1 MAAGL
6 SPPLKNFWIETGM
19 EKVRDKT
26 IALAGI
32 FQSAALVHQLAGK
45 GTVDMHDF
53 TTCVSS
59 TLELNPLSTQSV
71 YGKLENLRTGLH
83 TLIQYLGEQPGQRD
97 PNVARYVISLLHLQR
112 KLRKRKGMLN
122 IIAEGIARAKKQS
135 EIFGL
140 THDNVI
146 ANLAGI
152 YADTVSNIPPKIM
165 VSGDSSVLS
174 NPDNANKI
182 RALLLAGIRSAVLW
196 SQLGGSRWQIL
207 FNRRTFI
214 EQARVLLSEEM
225 NLHLH

>member
-1 MAAGL
+1 
-6 SPPLKNFWIETGM
+6 M

-26 IALAGI
+26 LALAGI
-32 FQSAALVHQLAGK
+32 FQSAALVHQLASK
-45 GTVDMHDF
+45 GTVDLHDLS
-53 TTCVSS
+53 TCVSS
-59 TLELNPLSTQSV
+59 TLELSPLTTQSV
-71 YGKLENLRTGLH
+71 YGKVENLRTGLH

-97 PNVARYVISLLHLQR
+97 TNIARYVISLLHLQR

-122 IIAEGIARAKKQS
+122 TIAEGIQRAKKQS

-182 RALLLAGIRSAVLW
+182 RALLLSGIRSAVLW

-207 FNRRTFI
+207 FKRRTFI
-214 EQARVLLSEEM
+214 EQARLLLTQEI
-225 NLHLH
+225 NPHLH